1 AGYGVTVSQSG
12 VMNYLNK
19 RNIEYQIISHIPAY
33 TSHNTARATHVPESE
48 LAKTLVVRAGQQFWM
63 AVLPADHR
71 LSERLLKRVLEVHHV
86 HLATEEELGALFPD
100 CEVGA
105 MPPFGNL
112 YGLPVIVD
120 QSLTERGEIV
130 FNACTHTE
138 AVRMKFADFE
148 RLVKPLIGEIA
159 ERPIGRGE
167 HAPEYRFE
175 ANYPDDRNNMMS

>member
-1 AGYGVTVSQSG
+1 MAKLID
-12 VMNYLNK
+12 VMKYLNQSH
-19 RNIEYQIISHIPAY
+19 IEYQIISHIPTY
-33 TSHNTARATHVPESE
+33 TSHNTAQATHVPESE

-86 HLATEEELGALFPD
+86 HLATEEELEEFFPN

-105 MPPFGNL
+105 MAPFGNL
-112 YGLPVIVD
+112 YGLSVIVD

-148 RLVKPLIGEIA
+148 RLVKPLIGAIA
-159 ERPIGRGE
+159 EAPTAREERM
-167 HAPEYRFE
+167 PEYHYE
-175 ANYPDDRNNMMS
+175 

>member
-1 AGYGVTVSQSG
+1 MAKLID

-19 RNIEYQIISHIPAY
+19 RHIEYQVISHIPAY
-33 TSHNTARATHVPESE
+33 TSHNTALATHVPDSE
-48 LAKTLVVRAGQQFWM
+48 LAKTLVVRAGQQFWI

-86 HLATEEELGALFPD
+86 HLATEEELEALFPD

-120 QSLTERGEIV
+120 QSLTERGDIV

-148 RLVKPLIGEIA
+148 RLVKPLIGAIA
-159 ERPIGRGE
+159 EASTAREERM
-167 HAPEYRFE
+167 PEYHNE
-175 ANYPDDRNNMMS
+175 

>member
-1 AGYGVTVSQSG
+1 MAKLIDVIE
-12 VMNYLNK
+12 YLN
-19 RNIEYQIISHIPAY
+19 RGHVHYQIISHMHAY
-33 TSHNTARATHVPESE
+33 TAHNTALATHVPDSE
-48 LAKTLVVRAGQQFWM
+48 LAKTLVLRAGDQFWM

-71 LSERLLKRVLEVHHV
+71 LSERKVKKVLEARHIR
-86 HLATEEELGALFPD
+86 LAHEEELELLIPD
-100 CEVGA
+100 CQVGA

-112 YGLPVIVD
+112 YGLPVLVD
-120 QSLTERGEIV
+120 KSLTEDDEIV

-159 ERPIGRGE
+159 ERPIVRGE

-175 ANYPDDRNNMMS
+175 ATHPDDTNNMMSGEA